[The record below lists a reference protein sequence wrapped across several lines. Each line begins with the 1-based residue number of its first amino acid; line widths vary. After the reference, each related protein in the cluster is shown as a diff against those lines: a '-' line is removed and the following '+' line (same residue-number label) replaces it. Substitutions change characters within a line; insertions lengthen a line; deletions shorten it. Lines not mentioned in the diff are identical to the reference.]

1 MLGIADCACCVE
13 NTWKMLQRI
22 TDDSEAKVSAGRSF
36 ELVDTATKDFKDTDL
51 VTDMCRKD
59 GEKRNWFS
67 MNGIGN

>member
-1 MLGIADCACCVE
+1 
-13 NTWKMLQRI
+13 MLQRI

-67 MNGIGN
+67 VNGIGN